1 MAKSSPRKVL
11 VANSIGGF
19 GEVYDFAI
27 FAFSVPI
34 LAMHFFPSQDQA
46 SGVLSAFTVYAI
58 AFFGRPLGGIMFGY
72 LADRIGRMKVLTFT
86 IFLMA
91 TGTATIGLLPTY
103 EQIGVAAPILLFVCR
118 LFQGMAMGGEST
130 GSVSYVLESAPTGSR
145 GRWVGTIYMF
155 TFLPNAFTAML
166 LLLLQTMLTQEVYQ
180 DWGWRMPFLAGGLI
194 GILGFW
200 LRKNLQESDE
210 FENAKRD
217 APARHNSFAAA
228 ATSSGLRS
236 MVCVFLLLPAVTV
249 SSYMLIGYMYTFLVK
264 VVMLPS
270 QTALF
275 SNAAALLVLSLMLP
289 VSGAL
294 SDRFGRRPLMATGAV
309 WIMLLGYPAMY
320 LVGNGGV
327 AGAFGGQIMLAI
339 GIALYSGAALTA
351 MPELFPTSFRGTGH
365 AISYQTGVAVFGGST
380 PLIAAWLVKLSGSPV
395 APGIYIAV
403 VAAISLLVIRWVP
416 ETSHVGLR
424 DSVGGVH
431 APNGHTPV
439 ERPGQASREVPQP

>member
-34 LAMHFFPSQDQA
+34 LAMHFFPAQDEA
-46 SGVLSAFTVYAI
+46 GGVLSAFTVYAI

-72 LADRIGRMKVLTFT
+72 LADRIGRMKVLTTT

-130 GSVSYVLESAPTGSR
+130 GSVSYVLESAPSNAR
-145 GRWVGTIYMF
+145 GRWVGTIYLA
-155 TFLPNAFTAML
+155 TFLPNAFTALL
-166 LLLLQTMLTQEVYQ
+166 LLLLQTVLTREVYE

-210 FENAKRD
+210 FENAKRE
-217 APARHNSFAAA
+217 APVRQNSFAAA
-228 ATSSGLRS
+228 TSTGLRS
-236 MVCVFLLLPAVTV
+236 MLCVFLLLPAVTV

-264 VVMLPS
+264 VVGLPTH
-270 QTALF
+270 TALF
-275 SNAAALLVLSLMLP
+275 SNAAALVVLSLMLP

-294 SDRFGRRPLMATGAV
+294 SDRFGRRPLMAAGAI
-309 WIMLLGYPAMY
+309 WIMLLGYPALY
-320 LVGNGGV
+320 LISTSGI
-327 AGAFGGQIMLAI
+327 AGAFAGQIMLAI

-365 AISYQTGVAVFGGST
+365 AISYQMGVAVFGGST
-380 PLIAAWLVKLSGSPV
+380 PLIATWLVKLSGSPV
-395 APGIYIAV
+395 APGFYIAM
-403 VAAISLLVIRWVP
+403 VAALSLLVIKWIP
-416 ETSHVGLR
+416 ETRHVGLR
-424 DSVGGVH
+424 DSVGG
-431 APNGHTPV
+431 TPGPEPYV
-439 ERPGQASREVPQP
+439 PAERLAKVTGEMPQP